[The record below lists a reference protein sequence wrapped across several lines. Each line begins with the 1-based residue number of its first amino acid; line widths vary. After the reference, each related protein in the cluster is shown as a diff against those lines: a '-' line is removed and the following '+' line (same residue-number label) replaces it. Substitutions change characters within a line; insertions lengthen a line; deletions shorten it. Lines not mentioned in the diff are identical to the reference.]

1 MNLKVFIHSD
11 SRGNRNGVYEF
22 PSREK
27 CYKWLNTN
35 LFGNKV
41 SARLR
46 LQLVKDGCVEDA
58 SKTIVGYWYEL
69 KHDKPT
75 SKEGKLVFPMATTE

>member
-1 MNLKVFIHSD
+1 MNLKVCIYAD
-11 SRGNRNGVYEF
+11 KQNRNGIYEF

-41 SARLR
+41 SPRLR
-46 LQLVKDGCVEDA
+46 LQLAKDGMVEDA
-58 SKTIVGYWYEL
+58 SGSGIGYWYEL
-69 KHDKPT
+69 KYDKPT
-75 SKEGKLVFPMATTE
+75 SKEGRFVFPMSDRS